1 MNKDDIDFRRESL
14 GEEVTCTI
22 GDSVYIVGKLPQEQ
36 ITCEMDNNHNVE
48 IHLFFK
54 KADIKKADIK
64 KKKKSESAPPRKLI
78 TGDVFQQCLEHRPDF
93 VAKKIKEG

>member
-1 MNKDDIDFRRESL
+1 
-14 GEEVTCTI
+14 
-22 GDSVYIVGKLPQEQ
+22 VYIVGKLPQEQ

-64 KKKKSESAPPRKLI
+64 KKKKNESPQPRKLI
-78 TGDVFQQCLEHRPDF
+78 TGDVFQQCLEHRPDYA
-93 VAKKIKEG
+93 AKKTKEG

>member
-14 GEEVTCTI
+14 GEDVTCTI
-22 GDSVYIVGKLPQEQ
+22 GDSVYIIGKLPQEQ

-64 KKKKSESAPPRKLI
+64 GKKKNESPQPRKLI
-78 TGDVFQQCLEHRPDF
+78 TGDVFQQCLEHRPDIR
-93 VAKKIKEG
+93 AKK